1 MIVRPTYPYTQVVCS
16 SREISKPR
24 IAFKI
29 EQKQSDGALSRSES
43 SKSEVGALGEYLR
56 GKKPLR
62 RKKFVI
68 AYCLFLSSIA
78 WGIVAKAWGF

>member
-1 MIVRPTYPYTQVVCS
+1 MIVRPTYPYAQVVSS
-16 SREISKPR
+16 SREISKKPR
-24 IAFKI
+24 IALKI

-56 GKKPLR
+56 GKKLR

-68 AYCLFLSSIA
+68 AYSLFLASIA
-78 WGIVAKAWGF
+78 